1 MFLRHPEKQYLSLIR
16 KIIQN
21 GNIENGRNGK
31 TYVSIGE
38 MMRFSL
44 KKNTI
49 PLLTTKRVAWKTCL
63 RELLWFVRGQTD
75 NNILLKNNV
84 TIWND
89 NATIGRHSSHGI
101 FPKNDLGPIYGHQW
115 RHFNAP
121 YLSCKNDY
129 SGEGVDQIQNI
140 IDALKDEKERNS
152 RRLILNAWN
161 PLQLGQMA
169 LPPCHILAQFHVTN
183 KKQLSCSL
191 YQRSGD
197 IGLGIPFNIASYSFL
212 THLLAHHCDLQA
224 HEFIHFIGNAHIY
237 DDHKEALQTQ
247 ISRIPKPFP
256 KITISN
262 KYNTIEEYD
271 VKDVA
276 ISDYTYHP
284 SIKMKMRL

>member
-1 MFLRHPEKQYLSLIR
+1 MFLRHPERQYLSLIR
-16 KIIQN
+16 RIIQN

-44 KKNTI
+44 RKNTI
-49 PLLTTKRVAWKTCL
+49 PLLTTKKVAWKTCL

-152 RRLILNAWN
+152 RRLILSAWN
-161 PLQLGQMA
+161 PLQLGEMA

-212 THLLAHHCDLQA
+212 THLLAHHCDLHA
-224 HEFIHFIGNAHIY
+224 HELIHFIGNAHIY
-237 DDHKEALQTQ
+237 DDHKEALKTQ

-256 KITISN
+256 QITISN
-262 KYNTIEEYD
+262 KYNTIDEYD
-271 VKDVA
+271 VKDVV
-276 ISDYTYHP
+276 ISDYKYHP

>member
-121 YLSCKNDY
+121 YLSCKNDFTDFIPRY
-129 SGEGVDQIQNI
+129 KNHFMFLDPPYY
-140 IDALKDEKERNS
+140 LEKKS
-152 RRLILNAWN
+152 
-161 PLQLGQMA
+161 
-169 LPPCHILAQFHVTN
+169 
-183 KKQLSCSL
+183 KL
-191 YQRSGD
+191 YGKNGD
-197 IGLGIPFNIASYSFL
+197 LHESF
-212 THLLAHHCDLQA
+212 
-224 HEFIHFIGNAHIY
+224 
-237 DDHKEALQTQ
+237 DHKKLASLLKEVPTWILCYNDCSYIRKLYETY
-247 ISRIPKPFP
+247 
-256 KITISN
+256 TIVEVNWSYGMN
-262 KYNTIEEYD
+262 KSKKSSEILIHNSKK
-271 VKDVA
+271 VK
-276 ISDYTYHP
+276 
-284 SIKMKMRL
+284 KLN

>member
-121 YLSCKNDY
+121 YLSCRNDY

-212 THLLAHHCDLQA
+212 THLLAHHCDLHA